1 MGPEIFKYGLLIAF
15 IGLTFWLSWVG
26 MQKAKSIKG
35 FAIGNKDMSPIL
47 VGVTMASSVA
57 STATFVINPG
67 FVFQW
72 GLSAY
77 MHFTAA
83 SLGFLAAIIL
93 LTKKFR
99 RSGGEMGS
107 ITIPGWIYDRYGSR
121 AMSLFFAFANLATV
135 TFVVLI
141 LVGSSI
147 LLSTQFPISQKAAL
161 VLCLFF
167 VFSYVLMGGVYAHAY
182 TNAFQGVM
190 MLIIA
195 VFLFFHGLKYFD
207 GDFFGSLKGVSEHY
221 ASVYNPESGLYMGL
235 FSTFIS
241 GFMITFAL
249 MMQPHIL
256 SKVLYLRDDKQ
267 VNKFVWT
274 TVIVGTAYTL
284 ILFVGFYAKLSGVQV
299 PRQDMVVPVYLATE
313 FASGTFGPYI
323 SAFITVTLLAAGLS
337 TLDGILVALSAM
349 TVNDIYKPF
358 AKTTSP
364 QEYARHGLML
374 SRLILIVLGLIALA
388 IAWNPPKLVGIFAQ
402 KGVYS
407 LAAASLVP
415 ILFGVLGPKNVPTF
429 VVFGSALIGFFGH
442 LYLNIFGGIYNPA
455 VSSSYAMLAGIAFYV
470 VCVIGL
476 HFKKPTAASEVVVPE
491 AEQG

>member
-67 FVFQW
+67 FVYQW
-72 GLSAY
+72 GMSAY
-77 MHFTAA
+77 MHFTSA
-83 SLGFLAAIIL
+83 SLGFLAAILI

-121 AMSLFFAFANLATV
+121 AMSLFFAIANLTMV

-141 LVGSSI
+141 LVGSSY

-182 TNAFQGVM
+182 TNAFQGGM

-195 VFLFFHGLKYFD
+195 IFLFAHGWKYFD
-207 GDFFGSLKGVSEHY
+207 GDFFGSLKSVGENY

-284 ILFVGFYAKLSGVQV
+284 ILFVGFYAKLSGIQV

-313 FASGTFGPYI
+313 FATGTFGPYI
-323 SAFITVTLLAAGLS
+323 AAFITVTLLAAGLS
-337 TLDGILVALSAM
+337 TLDGILVSLSAM
-349 TVNDIYKPF
+349 TVNDIYHPF
-358 AKTTSP
+358 AKPGSP
-364 QEYARHGLML
+364 QEYERRGLML
-374 SRLILIVLGLIALA
+374 SRLVLIVLGLIALA
-388 IAWNPPKLVGIFAQ
+388 IAWNPPQLVGIFTQ
-402 KGVYS
+402 QGVYA
-407 LAAASLVP
+407 LAAASMAP
-415 ILFGVLGPKNVPTF
+415 ILFGILGPKSVPAW
-429 VVFGSALIGFFGH
+429 VAFGSALIGFFGH
-442 LYLNIFGGIYNPA
+442 LYLNLIAGVYNPA
-455 VSSSYAMLAGIAFYV
+455 VSSCSAMIASIAFYLGSIV
-470 VCVIGL
+470 VL
-476 HFKKPTAASEVVVPE
+476 HFIAKPNEQAAAAE
-491 AEQG
+491 AD